1 MVDIKIDRGE
11 VSRWSVDGSFATA
24 VAELTMALGLVY
36 ALLPEDEEVKES
48 FRRNVQAQ
56 FAEGGPAW
64 RGAEKDPETIA
75 EMRKETTVARLGNT
89 GALEKLVE
97 LIKEG
102 KGGLQ

>member
-11 VSRWSVDGSFATA
+11 VSRWSVDGSFGLIA
-24 VAELTMALGLVY
+24 AELTMALGLVY
-36 ALLPEDEEVKES
+36 ALLPEKEKVKES
-48 FRRNVQAQ
+48 FRRSVQAQ

-64 RGAEKDPETIA
+64 RGEELDPETIA
-75 EMRKETTVARLGNT
+75 EMRKETTVTRLENAGT
-89 GALEKLVE
+89 LEKLVE